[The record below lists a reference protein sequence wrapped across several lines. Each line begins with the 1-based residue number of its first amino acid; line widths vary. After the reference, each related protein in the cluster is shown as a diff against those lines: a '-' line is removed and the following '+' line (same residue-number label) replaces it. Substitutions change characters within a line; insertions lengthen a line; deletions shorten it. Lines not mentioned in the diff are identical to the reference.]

1 MLDNQIQYSTAI
13 AKVNRPTLKIK
24 MNVGDGSKT
33 LNRMHGL
40 DALLLFFDSKRD
52 NYILIKQPHQEGVAE
67 RKIEY
72 NGSLK
77 KENTKV
83 KRDLI
88 S

>member
-1 MLDNQIQYSTAI
+1 MTSETLMQNIDIQ
-13 AKVNRPTLKIK
+13 KDKFF
-24 MNVGDGSKT
+24 
-33 LNRMHGL
+33 
-40 DALLLFFDSKRD
+40 FFDSKRD
-52 NYILIKQPHQEGVAE
+52 NYILIKQPHQEGGAE
-67 RKIEY
+67 RKIKC